1 MTIYEATPVLIAS
14 FLHLAVFLP
23 VTWCLTPCLE
33 LSERRGFILFHFN
46 RTLKW
51 KLLNKIYKEYCK
63 KATYFSVEINV
74 IVKDRKKN
82 RGIDRKNRGNGFIW

>member
-1 MTIYEATPVLIAS
+1 M
-14 FLHLAVFLP
+14 
-23 VTWCLTPCLE
+23 
-33 LSERRGFILFHFN
+33 FHFN

-74 IVKDRKKN
+74 IGKDRKNN